1 MRAIRTDRKE
11 AASRQAESR
20 EKRRR
25 PARFVRHVLT
35 AKTCRY
41 FSSRSATFG
50 VASEKFSEIAFV
62 VCLFFV
68 VFIHPQVCDR
78 TRACFGMINRPMIVS

>member
-35 AKTCRY
+35 AKTCRDI
-41 FSSRSATFG
+41 SRHNVTFG
-50 VASEKFSEIAFV
+50 VTLKKFSLPASPRYTAGAISKRAGV
-62 VCLFFV
+62 VADIETHLDATV
-68 VFIHPQVCDR
+68 AGRHR
-78 TRACFGMINRPMIVS
+78 